1 MVILHGIARTHRS
14 MSRFEKMLKKQGY
27 HVLNQGYDSTRFQI
41 QELVDKINKPISAFN
56 TDKTRKIHFVG
67 YSMGGLLIR
76 GFLKKYRPSNLGRV
90 VQVAPPNHGSEVA
103 DFLKNFFLFKWIF
116 GPAGQQ
122 LGVHSDG
129 FAEMLGNV
137 DFELGVIAGN
147 NTLDPISSFIINGP
161 DDGKVSVKSTQLK
174 GVADH
179 IVIPATHTFIIYN
192 SQALSQT
199 AHFLKFGNFKR

>member
-14 MSRFEKMLKKQGY
+14 MSRFEKMLKSEGY
-27 HVLNQGYDSTRFQI
+27 QVLNQGYASTKYKI
-41 QELVDKINKPISAFN
+41 QELVEKIHEPISNFN
-56 TDKTRKIHFVG
+56 TDKTRSIHFVG

-76 GFLKKYRPSNLGRV
+76 GYLKKYRPFNLGRV

-122 LGVHSDG
+122 LGVHPDG
-129 FAEMLGNV
+129 FSGMLGSV

-147 NTLDPISSFIINGP
+147 NTLDPISSYIINGP

-174 GVADH
+174 GVTDH

-192 SQALSQT
+192 SQALFQT
-199 AHFLKFGNFKR
+199 AHFLKFGTFKR